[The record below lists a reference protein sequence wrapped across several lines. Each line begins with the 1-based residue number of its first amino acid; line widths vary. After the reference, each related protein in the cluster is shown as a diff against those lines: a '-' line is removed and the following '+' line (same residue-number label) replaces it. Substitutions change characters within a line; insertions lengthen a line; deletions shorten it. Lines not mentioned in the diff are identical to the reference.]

1 MARFCGSPPP
11 CSPKERPDDRPSPSS
26 PPSLSSSA
34 PLSLRASVSP
44 ASPSSRL
51 SFPPISD
58 LSYYSSRSP
67 SSSSAFSS
75 SSCASVALLID
86 EEEMASPF
94 SHAGPASHPESPSR
108 ISAILRTLVRH
119 GWLSRKTG
127 MGVQQSEDASEK
139 PQTEETHPAV
149 SSLSPPTSSACGE
162 TQAAHTDGR
171 EQRRSLLGPAT
182 KSNAV
187 PGVSECPSLC
197 LYESPSDG
205 ASVSLSPPGE
215 DGAPPVS
222 SRLPACSSSEGRRL
236 RDLCDASVPRESP
249 PAFPFYSTHPS
260 LLVLPCG
267 RLATDEELC
276 FCHTA
281 GYVSRVESVFP
292 SLGSS
297 LPRKAAK
304 AGAAKGRGVPGE
316 KEKKAL
322 HASLPDRF
330 KKGRRWSS
338 HNVDTDSKSTSC
350 HSPSAAS
357 SADSSLSA
365 QSSASSPSSRASLPR
380 PSSPSVVSVSE
391 TPPSPFSRLNAA
403 SADSSSNAFDCHLSS
418 HPRSLDGTQP
428 AVFPGSCGGE
438 GNSGHSVSRSEAPC
452 EAETVASSEVHAA
465 PLAEVTR
472 APGTGFGGAAAAR
485 EEEKS
490 EKREAVFPCS
500 SPVSLSVL
508 STAPSTVASLEE
520 SSDARTA
527 CDAYAA
533 SLEAEPCAATDAKP
547 SAALPPALAVSS
559 SCESHLS
566 SDATD
571 ELGNNGPAS
580 PALPQFVNLFGGDTF
595 ICPRTPHTARLAAG
609 AALELCDL
617 IYGSPT
623 VERHKETRRKRQGL
637 RRKESKGERHAER
650 HRERQ
655 QQGGRQERHLE
666 GDEEL
671 KAREGETEARL
682 ASGVSDE
689 GGRGACSGVCDG
701 RDKQDSEREDDT
713 PAATEEHGGE
723 DRRDDTPAATEEHGG
738 EDRRD
743 DTPAATEEHGGEDR
757 RDGPNEQ
764 RQENKV
770 KRGFAI
776 IRPPG
781 HHACSHEAAGF
792 CIYNNVALAANYLL
806 AKHGLSRVAILDW
819 DVHHGNGTQDLFYNS
834 SSVLYLSVHRFEKAK
849 PVSASHGE
857 ALHASP
863 SPGAGAAGP
872 SPESPRASDSPAAS
886 GAAFYPGTGSLT
898 ETGVSVGRGYTINVP
913 LSRGYTDGDM
923 FWVFCGVIAPA
934 LTAFRPQ
941 AILVSAGFDAAA
953 GDPLGG
959 CLLSPA
965 LFAWMTRQV
974 CRLADI
980 HCEGKALFFLEGG
993 YQGDVLGACVEACVA
1008 ALVNLSEENKP
1019 EERHRPKETAD
1030 NAADAGKGEEKPVKR
1045 KESQRGARDR
1055 GRDCV
1060 DQTVQLCQKERKS
1073 RDENEAACS
1082 RSLLSGRLGETLAR
1096 LDSGILQGVEEGVE
1110 LPSTEG
1116 PSACGSPPSISL
1128 PASLRVHANPPG
1140 WPPFRV
1146 LSPSSVSFPSP
1157 ASPLSSYALP
1167 RLLEEPV
1174 AAFCPKC
1181 RHRVRKRTSLSAT
1194 SSAGEA
1200 LSRGA
1205 SRRASACNSDLS
1217 FFVEKRKEPKF
1228 VPEPFPPAERWV
1240 VIPPSAVDVAMR
1252 DAGDVARWAPTATAE
1267 TPRRKKGRGDRKKK
1281 GEKDRSEA
1289 RKSGSRNANC
1299 EERDSHE
1306 DVALRLQGIASEVET
1321 ETGRATPVSVS
1332 ESCLSPCSNGL
1343 LPAFPADS
1351 ARFGSTLRIPCPT
1364 VRSPGAL
1371 SQGHGL
1377 PAVCP
1382 QFGSRPS
1389 SPSTVLSLSPL
1400 CKVWASS
1407 PASRPTEVSSAC
1419 GPLSDEVTS
1428 LCSGFRLDAIE
1439 EGSQEM
1445 TNSQLPQVLGALSAS
1460 SLAATPGPQCPTSPA
1475 LVCAACGVPLE
1486 TAETAF
1492 PSSCPAS
1499 PTLSFSSFSAAASP
1513 ASFVA
1518 RPRSGSVSDRVRVGT
1533 TQNDGGRQLQKSVV
1547 CRQATY
1553 DTLRLVRRV
1562 HAGSPFFLPPLPP
1575 LPKTVKTKSVEAAR
1589 EQTDGD
1595 AETAEQVSL
1604 CLRESGDFRDQA
1616 TDQQSLAR
1624 AQPSDSAG
1632 DGTETR
1638 HSTHGVRGSRA
1649 SAAPEPRPK
1658 TPDLSATPSIASPL
1672 TSSCSGLSSSGP
1684 PHTSTTPCGSTSSF
1698 SSSLSVSA
1706 SLLPASRTLA
1716 NVLPAGL
1723 LSHVRG
1729 RIVGGRARG
1738 AREES
1743 EAALQRNETIEQ
1755 GQLVKLCN
1763 WGEAAFYTWVQMH
1776 SKKGEPEET
1785 DSGEDVTV
1793 TLQALETLFGRLQRP
1808 GKNSRE
1814 NSGELQRKSKD
1825 ENPTGSETLV
1835 VHTTR
1840 MPRQEAVTSAV
1851 LSFDPQ
1857 QVLDLLRIQPDG
1869 VAISEPPSASSVASD
1884 ALSPSSVSSDV
1895 ATELAKFMPRCHRV
1909 FWTHAWALAEPPSTR
1924 KTNCEGGRKRC
1935 HGDEGRGEKE
1945 GESRLPRSPTE
1956 PRDAS
1961 VADVD
1966 RRSRSALNSSQQ
1978 SVPQGSSGEASRSSS
1993 SSASSSSCLGSS
2005 GPESRGAPL
2014 AFPASSA
2021 CGSRFACAVALA
2033 DLAQFVRPCVMD
2045 IKMGIQMYDPSCTDA
2060 GKIQRMQEK
2069 ARGRSVGS
2077 HGFFICGVSAG
2088 AVDSGTARVSE
2099 EISTEAGKSKVLE
2112 SETTEDLC
2120 GGSEACDECNRGAEQ
2135 DAGQVAASSLRPF
2148 VLSSQEAYAVTQD
2161 EAFLRVFTNF
2171 FCVNDSTELAARL
2184 IRKCLGKLA
2193 TLQRFFERQK
2203 QVSFYGSSLLFV
2215 FDADPAPDRLPVL
2228 RDSSDGPPALSVRRT
2243 QYAGTTQTQRPPVLQ
2258 QNDRRGGG
2266 NAERRRDAHRAADVE
2281 CAECGRK
2288 REAVYDAIVESFG
2301 VYMVDFA
2308 HVNFSRK
2315 QHDRGYLFG
2324 LANLQRLF
2332 ARVLHSLGSSPS
2344 PAIAEAAVVSEEET
2358 RANSS
2363 GSGEKKNE
2371 AEPKHDREGRP

>member
-1 MARFCGSPPP
+1 
-11 CSPKERPDDRPSPSS
+11 
-26 PPSLSSSA
+26 
-34 PLSLRASVSP
+34 
-44 ASPSSRL
+44 
-51 SFPPISD
+51 
-58 LSYYSSRSP
+58 
-67 SSSSAFSS
+67 
-75 SSCASVALLID
+75 
-86 EEEMASPF
+86 
-94 SHAGPASHPESPSR
+94 
-108 ISAILRTLVRH
+108 
-119 GWLSRKTG
+119 
-127 MGVQQSEDASEK
+127 
-139 PQTEETHPAV
+139 
-149 SSLSPPTSSACGE
+149 
-162 TQAAHTDGR
+162 
-171 EQRRSLLGPAT
+171 
-182 KSNAV
+182 
-187 PGVSECPSLC
+187 
-197 LYESPSDG
+197 
-205 ASVSLSPPGE
+205 
-215 DGAPPVS
+215 
-222 SRLPACSSSEGRRL
+222 
-236 RDLCDASVPRESP
+236 
-249 PAFPFYSTHPS
+249 
-260 LLVLPCG
+260 
-267 RLATDEELC
+267 
-276 FCHTA
+276 
-281 GYVSRVESVFP
+281 
-292 SLGSS
+292 
-297 LPRKAAK
+297 
-304 AGAAKGRGVPGE
+304 
-316 KEKKAL
+316 
-322 HASLPDRF
+322 
-330 KKGRRWSS
+330 
-338 HNVDTDSKSTSC
+338 
-350 HSPSAAS
+350 
-357 SADSSLSA
+357 
-365 QSSASSPSSRASLPR
+365 
-380 PSSPSVVSVSE
+380 
-391 TPPSPFSRLNAA
+391 
-403 SADSSSNAFDCHLSS
+403 
-418 HPRSLDGTQP
+418 
-428 AVFPGSCGGE
+428 
-438 GNSGHSVSRSEAPC
+438 
-452 EAETVASSEVHAA
+452 
-465 PLAEVTR
+465 
-472 APGTGFGGAAAAR
+472 
-485 EEEKS
+485 
-490 EKREAVFPCS
+490 
-500 SPVSLSVL
+500 
-508 STAPSTVASLEE
+508 
-520 SSDARTA
+520 
-527 CDAYAA
+527 
-533 SLEAEPCAATDAKP
+533 
-547 SAALPPALAVSS
+547 
-559 SCESHLS
+559 
-566 SDATD
+566 
-571 ELGNNGPAS
+571 
-580 PALPQFVNLFGGDTF
+580 
-595 ICPRTPHTARLAAG
+595 
-609 AALELCDL
+609 
-617 IYGSPT
+617 
-623 VERHKETRRKRQGL
+623 
-637 RRKESKGERHAER
+637 
-650 HRERQ
+650 
-655 QQGGRQERHLE
+655 
-666 GDEEL
+666 
-671 KAREGETEARL
+671 
-682 ASGVSDE
+682 
-689 GGRGACSGVCDG
+689 
-701 RDKQDSEREDDT
+701 
-713 PAATEEHGGE
+713 
-723 DRRDDTPAATEEHGG
+723 
-738 EDRRD
+738 
-743 DTPAATEEHGGEDR
+743 
-757 RDGPNEQ
+757 
-764 RQENKV
+764 
-770 KRGFAI
+770 
-776 IRPPG
+776 
-781 HHACSHEAAGF
+781 
-792 CIYNNVALAANYLL
+792 
-806 AKHGLSRVAILDW
+806 
-819 DVHHGNGTQDLFYNS
+819 
-834 SSVLYLSVHRFEKAK
+834 
-849 PVSASHGE
+849 
-857 ALHASP
+857 
-863 SPGAGAAGP
+863 
-872 SPESPRASDSPAAS
+872 
-886 GAAFYPGTGSLT
+886 
-898 ETGVSVGRGYTINVP
+898 
-913 LSRGYTDGDM
+913 
-923 FWVFCGVIAPA
+923 
-934 LTAFRPQ
+934 
-941 AILVSAGFDAAA
+941 
-953 GDPLGG
+953 
-959 CLLSPA
+959 
-965 LFAWMTRQV
+965 
-974 CRLADI
+974 
-980 HCEGKALFFLEGG
+980 
-993 YQGDVLGACVEACVA
+993 
-1008 ALVNLSEENKP
+1008 
-1019 EERHRPKETAD
+1019 
-1030 NAADAGKGEEKPVKR
+1030 
-1045 KESQRGARDR
+1045 
-1055 GRDCV
+1055 
-1060 DQTVQLCQKERKS
+1060 
-1073 RDENEAACS
+1073 
-1082 RSLLSGRLGETLAR
+1082 
-1096 LDSGILQGVEEGVE
+1096 
-1110 LPSTEG
+1110 
-1116 PSACGSPPSISL
+1116 
-1128 PASLRVHANPPG
+1128 
-1140 WPPFRV
+1140 
-1146 LSPSSVSFPSP
+1146 
-1157 ASPLSSYALP
+1157 
-1167 RLLEEPV
+1167 
-1174 AAFCPKC
+1174 
-1181 RHRVRKRTSLSAT
+1181 
-1194 SSAGEA
+1194 
-1200 LSRGA
+1200 
-1205 SRRASACNSDLS
+1205 
-1217 FFVEKRKEPKF
+1217 
-1228 VPEPFPPAERWV
+1228 
-1240 VIPPSAVDVAMR
+1240 
-1252 DAGDVARWAPTATAE
+1252 
-1267 TPRRKKGRGDRKKK
+1267 
-1281 GEKDRSEA
+1281 
-1289 RKSGSRNANC
+1289 
-1299 EERDSHE
+1299 
-1306 DVALRLQGIASEVET
+1306 
-1321 ETGRATPVSVS
+1321 
-1332 ESCLSPCSNGL
+1332 
-1343 LPAFPADS
+1343 
-1351 ARFGSTLRIPCPT
+1351 
-1364 VRSPGAL
+1364 
-1371 SQGHGL
+1371 
-1377 PAVCP
+1377 
-1382 QFGSRPS
+1382 S

-1445 TNSQLPQVLGALSAS
+1445 TNSQLPEVLGALSAS

-1499 PTLSFSSFSAAASP
+1499 PTLSFSSFSVAASP

-1518 RPRSGSVSDRVRVGT
+1518 RPRSGSVSDRVRVGK

-1616 TDQQSLAR
+1616 TDQQSLAH
-1624 AQPSDSAG
+1624 AQPPDSAG

-1638 HSTHGVRGSRA
+1638 HSTHG
-1649 SAAPEPRPK
+1649 
-1658 TPDLSATPSIASPL
+1658 
-1672 TSSCSGLSSSGP
+1672 
-1684 PHTSTTPCGSTSSF
+1684 
-1698 SSSLSVSA
+1698 
-1706 SLLPASRTLA
+1706 
-1716 NVLPAGL
+1716 
-1723 LSHVRG
+1723 
-1729 RIVGGRARG
+1729 ARG

-1808 GKNSRE
+1808 RKNSGE

-1825 ENPTGSETLV
+1825 ENPTGSETLA

-1840 MPRQEAVTSAV
+1840 MPRQEAVPSAV

-1935 HGDEGRGEKE
+1935 HGDEGMGEKE

-2135 DAGQVAASSLRPF
+2135 DAGQVAPSSLRPF

-2243 QYAGTTQTQRPPVLQ
+2243 QRAGTTQTQRPPVLQ

-2363 GSGEKKNE
+2363 ESGEKKNE

>member
-1 MARFCGSPPP
+1 MATFCGSPSP
-11 CSPKERPDDRPSPSS
+11 CSPKERPDERPSSSS
-26 PPSLSSSA
+26 PPSLSSLA
-34 PLSLRASVSP
+34 PLSSRASVSP
-44 ASPSSRL
+44 ASSPSSRV
-51 SFPPISD
+51 SFPPHPD
-58 LSYYSSRSP
+58 LSYSSRSP
-67 SSSSAFSS
+67 SSSSSFSS

-108 ISAILRTLVRH
+108 ISAILGTLVRH
-119 GWLSRKTG
+119 GWLSRKAD
-127 MGVQQSEDASEK
+127 MRAQQSEHASEK
-139 PQTEETHPAV
+139 PLTEETHPVV

-162 TQAAHTDGR
+162 RQAAHTGGR
-171 EQRRSLLGPAT
+171 EQWRSLLGPAT
-182 KSNAV
+182 ESNSV

-197 LYESPSDG
+197 LYKSPSDG
-205 ASVSLSPPGE
+205 ACVSLSPPGE

-222 SRLPACSSSEGRRL
+222 PCLPAGFSTEPRPLGDSG
-236 RDLCDASVPRESP
+236 ASVPTEAP
-249 PAFPFYSTHPS
+249 PASPSFCATCPS
-260 LLVLPCG
+260 LLVLPCV

-276 FCHTA
+276 VCHTA
-281 GYVSRVESVFP
+281 DYVSRVESVFH

-297 LPRKAAK
+297 LPRSAAK
-304 AGAAKGRGVPGE
+304 AGAAKKGRGVPGE

-338 HNVDTDSKSTSC
+338 HNADTDSKSTSC

-357 SADSSLSA
+357 SADSNLSA
-365 QSSASSPSSRASLPR
+365 QSSASSPSSRASFPR
-380 PSSPSVVSVSE
+380 PSSPSAASVSE
-391 TPPSPFSRLNAA
+391 APPSPLSRLNAP
-403 SADSSSNAFDCHLSS
+403 SPDSSGNSLDRQPSA
-418 HPRSLDGTQP
+418 HPRRCLGCPQRTL
-428 AVFPGSCGGE
+428 VPGSRGD
-438 GNSGHSVSRSEAPC
+438 GNSGGAVSRTEALC
-452 EAETVASSEVHAA
+452 EAETVASRQAHAG
-465 PLAEVTR
+465 PLAEATR
-472 APGTGFGGAAAAR
+472 APCTGLGGAAGQ
-485 EEEKS
+485 EEEKGD
-490 EKREAVFPCS
+490 KREAVLPCS
-500 SPVSLSVL
+500 PPVSLSVL
-508 STAPSTVASLEE
+508 STAPSTVTSMEE
-520 SSDARTA
+520 SSATRTA

-533 SLEAEPCAATDAKP
+533 SFEVGHCETTDASP
-547 SAALPPALAVSS
+547 SAAPPPAFAFSS

-566 SDATD
+566 SDLAE
-571 ELGNNGPAS
+571 ELGNNGSEP
-580 PALPQFVNLFGGDTF
+580 PALPQFVSFFGGDTF

-609 AALELCDL
+609 AALALCDL
-617 IYGSPT
+617 VYGSPT
-623 VERHKETRRKRQGL
+623 VERHKETRLKKHGL
-637 RRKESKGERHAER
+637 KRKESKGERPSER

-655 QQGGRQERHLE
+655 QEGRQERHLE
-666 GDEEL
+666 GHEEL
-671 KAREGETEARL
+671 KVREGETEARL

-689 GGRGACSGVCDG
+689 GGHAASFVVCDG
-701 RDKQDSEREDDT
+701 RDMQEREREDGT

-723 DRRDDTPAATEEHGG
+723 DRRDDP
-738 EDRRD
+738 DKK
-743 DTPAATEEHGGEDR
+743 
-757 RDGPNEQ
+757 

-849 PVSASHGE
+849 SVSASHAE

-863 SPGAGAAGP
+863 PPGAGAAGP
-872 SPESPRASDSPAAS
+872 SPESPRASGSPAVS

-898 ETGVSVGRGYTINVP
+898 ETGVSAGRGYTINIP
-913 LSRGYTDGDM
+913 LSKGYTDGDM
-923 FWVFCGVIAPA
+923 FWAFCGVIAPA

-980 HCEGKALFFLEGG
+980 HCGGKALFFLEGG

-1008 ALVNLSEENKP
+1008 ALVNLSEENNP
-1019 EERHRPKETAD
+1019 EETREPKQTAD
-1030 NAADAGKGEEKPVKR
+1030 NAENAGKGEEKPVKR
-1045 KESQRGARDR
+1045 RESPSGASDR
-1055 GRDCV
+1055 GVDCV
-1060 DQTVQLCQKERKS
+1060 DQTLQLCQKERRS
-1073 RDENEAACS
+1073 RGENEAACN

-1096 LDSGILQGVEEGVE
+1096 LDSGILQGVKEGPD
-1110 LPSTEG
+1110 LPSTESR
-1116 PSACGSPPSISL
+1116 SAWGSPPSISL
-1128 PASLRVHANPPG
+1128 PASLRVHATPAG
-1140 WPPFRV
+1140 WSPLRV
-1146 LSPSSVSFPSP
+1146 SSPSSPSFLSQ
-1157 ASPLSSYALP
+1157 ASPFSSYALP

-1174 AAFCPKC
+1174 AALCPKC
-1181 RHRVRKRTSLSAT
+1181 RYRARKRTSLSAT
-1194 SSAGEA
+1194 SSVGGA

-1205 SRRASACNSDLS
+1205 SRRVSACSSDLS

-1252 DAGDVARWAPTATAE
+1252 DAGDVASWAPTATAE

-1281 GEKDRSEA
+1281 GEKGRSEA
-1289 RKSGSRNANC
+1289 RKSAFRNADC
-1299 EERDSHE
+1299 EERDSPE

-1332 ESCLSPCSNGL
+1332 ESCMSPFSTYL
-1343 LPAFPADS
+1343 LPAFPAGS
-1351 ARFGSTLRIPCPT
+1351 ERFGWTLPIPCPT
-1364 VRSPGAL
+1364 LRSPGAL

-1382 QFGSRPS
+1382 QFCSQPS
-1389 SPSTVLSLSPL
+1389 SPSPVPSLSPL
-1400 CKVWASS
+1400 CKAWASS
-1407 PASRPTEVSSAC
+1407 PASRPAGVSPAYE
-1419 GPLSDEVTS
+1419 PLSGEVAC
-1428 LCSGFRLDAIE
+1428 LCPGFRLDAIE

-1445 TNSQLPQVLGALSAS
+1445 TNAQLPQVLGALSAS
-1460 SLAATPGPQCPTSPA
+1460 SLAATMGPQCPTPSA

-1486 TAETAF
+1486 AAETAF

-1518 RPRSGSVSDRVRVGT
+1518 RPRSVSVSDHVGVGK
-1533 TQNDGGRQLQKSVV
+1533 TQHDGSGQLQKSVV

-1553 DTLRLVRRV
+1553 ETLRLVRRV

-1575 LPKTVKTKSVEAAR
+1575 LPKTVKTKTVEVAQ
-1589 EQTDGD
+1589 EQTDGA
-1595 AETAEQVSL
+1595 AETSEQAAL
-1604 CLRESGDFRDQA
+1604 CLREGGDFRDQA
-1616 TDQQSLAR
+1616 TDHQSLVH
-1624 AQPSDSAG
+1624 AQPPDSTG
-1632 DGTETR
+1632 DVTGTRYSAHED
-1638 HSTHGVRGSRA
+1638 RGSRA
-1649 SAAPEPRPK
+1649 SAAPSEPRPK
-1658 TPDLSATPSIASPL
+1658 TLDLSATPSISFPL
-1672 TSSCSGLSSSGP
+1672 TSSCSCPSSSGP
-1684 PHTSTTPCGSTSSF
+1684 PHASTTPCGSTSSL
-1698 SSSLSVSA
+1698 LSVSA
-1706 SLLPASRTLA
+1706 SLLPASRSLA

-1729 RIVGGRARG
+1729 RIVGGRVNRWLLPSACAEAVHARG
-1738 AREES
+1738 ARTES
-1743 EAALQRNETIEQ
+1743 EAALQRNDAIEQ

-1763 WGEAAFYTWVQMH
+1763 WGEAAFYT
-1776 SKKGEPEET
+1776 
-1785 DSGEDVTV
+1785 
-1793 TLQALETLFGRLQRP
+1793 RLQRP
-1808 GKNSRE
+1808 GE
-1814 NSGELQRKSKD
+1814 NSDELQGESKD
-1825 ENPTGSETLV
+1825 ENPTHSKTLA
-1835 VHTTR
+1835 VHTSLT
-1840 MPRQEAVTSAV
+1840 PRQEAVPSAV

-1857 QVLDLLRIQPDG
+1857 QVLDLLRTQPDG
-1869 VAISEPPSASSVASD
+1869 VAISEPTSSSSVASI
-1884 ALSPSSVSSDV
+1884 ALSPFAVSSDV

-1924 KTNCEGGRKRC
+1924 KRSCEGGRKRC
-1935 HGDEGRGEKE
+1935 HGDEGRGDKK

-1956 PRDAS
+1956 TRDAS
-1961 VADVD
+1961 VAYVD

-1978 SVPQGSSGEASRSSS
+1978 SASPASSGEASC
-1993 SSASSSSCLGSS
+1993 SSCLGAS
-2005 GPESRGAPL
+2005 GTGSRGAPL
-2014 AFPASSA
+2014 AFPASGA
-2021 CGSRFACAVALA
+2021 CGSRFACAVALE

-2060 GKIQRMQEK
+2060 VKIQRMQEK

-2088 AVDSGTARVSE
+2088 AVDCGASRFSE
-2099 EISTEAGKSKVLE
+2099 EFPTEAGRSKVLLQ
-2112 SETTEDLC
+2112 SDKKEDLRA
-2120 GGSEACDECNRGAEQ
+2120 GSDASDECNRGADQ
-2135 DAGQVAASSLRPF
+2135 HAGEVAPSSLRPF

-2171 FCVNDSTELAARL
+2171 FCVNGSTELAARL

-2215 FDADPAPDRLPVL
+2215 FDADPSPDRLPVL
-2228 RDSSDGPPALSVRRT
+2228 RGSFSDVSPALSVRRT
-2243 QYAGTTQTQRPPVLQ
+2243 QRAGKTQTQRPHVLQ
-2258 QNDRRGGG
+2258 QKERRGGCG
-2266 NAERRRDAHRAADVE
+2266 EKRREEGRDTREAHRAADVE
-2281 CAECGRK
+2281 YAENDRK

-2332 ARVLHSLGSSPS
+2332 ASVLHSLGSSPS
-2344 PAIAEAAVVSEEET
+2344 PAIAEAAGVSEEET
-2358 RANSS
+2358 KARSA
-2363 GSGEKKNE
+2363 GSGEKKNG
-2371 AEPKHDREGRP
+2371 AEETKHHREGRH